1 MTPLRSKMSSAYMEW
16 AKLSSPARYNLAVS
30 GVANYPLRELPVRL
44 EDLEL
49 TGSSAYGYEPLERR
63 LATKC
68 GVPVECVVAAA
79 GTSMANHL
87 AMAAAFD
94 PGDEVLVEHPTY
106 ELLVSTARYL
116 GAEIRRF
123 SRHFEEGFRVDP
135 HEVERQ
141 ITPRTRLIMLTNLHN
156 PSGVLTEESTLR
168 QVGEVARSVGARV
181 LVDEVYLDT
190 AFQQAPRSAFHL
202 GGHFI
207 STSSLTKAYGLSG
220 LRCGW
225 VLAEPELARRMWRLN
240 DLYGVIPAHT
250 AERLSVIALD
260 HLARIAAR
268 ARALLEANRAL
279 LDHFLDSRK
288 DLCTVRTEAGTTVFP
303 RLLRGSVETFSKLL
317 REKYET
323 SVVPGEF
330 FEMPEHFRM
339 GVSGETQTVAGGLE
353 RLSAA
358 LDEFGEGRQ
367 ASAAT

>member
-1 MTPLRSKMSSAYMEW
+1 MKPLRSKMSSAYMEW
-16 AKLSSPARYNLAVS
+16 AKLSAPARYNLAVS

-44 EDLEL
+44 EELEL
-49 TGSSAYGYEPLERR
+49 TGSSAYGYEPLEHR

-68 GVPVECVVAAA
+68 RVPVECVVAAA

-123 SRHFEEGFRVDP
+123 PRHFEEGFRVDP
-135 HEVERQ
+135 REVERQ

-168 QVGEVARSVGARV
+168 QVGEVARSVGARL

-190 AFQQAPRSAFHL
+190 AFEQAPRSAFHL

-225 VLAEPELARRMWRLN
+225 ALAEPELARRMWRLN

-260 HLARIAAR
+260 HLGRIAAR

-279 LDHFLDSRK
+279 LDRFLDSRE
-288 DLCTVRTEAGTTVFP
+288 DLRAVPTEAGTTVFP